1 MELQLDS
8 EKLDILAEAVRSS
21 GLYAQ
26 EKQKEITRSYKQD
39 GTVITETDLTI
50 SRRIIDVVQTLFPEA
65 NIISEETLTEFDE
78 DAPCT
83 FVLDPIDGTDVYSQG
98 LPCWA
103 VALGILDRNRKPVGA
118 YIAAPRW
125 GVGSDSLFVRL
136 DPGKRVLLND
146 ELFEAHG
153 DKDIPEQIT
162 MGSSGQRLM
171 DFSHFYGKIRIFGSS
186 ILHMLAPAI
195 YSHIQ
200 GCINQSCY
208 VWDITASHAVLLALG
223 MDIEYVDGSE
233 FVYDDDFVLRRK
245 PFGLSFYAG
254 TKACRAEM
262 AKILPSR

>member
-1 MELQLDS
+1 M
-8 EKLDILAEAVRSS
+8 
-21 GLYAQ
+21 
-26 EKQKEITRSYKQD
+26 
-39 GTVITETDLTI
+39 
-50 SRRIIDVVQTLFPEA
+50 
-65 NIISEETLTEFDE
+65 
-78 DAPCT
+78 
-83 FVLDPIDGTDVYSQG
+83 
-98 LPCWA
+98 
-103 VALGILDRNRKPVGA
+103 
-118 YIAAPRW
+118 